1 MSNEALRLR
10 EIINK
15 IKDHNLLKDR
25 SCKNIRETIEDLGP
39 TFIKMGQILSARD
52 DLVSKELCDELKKLR
67 CSVKPMDYDEVLD
80 ILNAEYNGNYQE
92 IFAEIEDVPLGSAS
106 IAQTHR
112 AKLKTGEDVVLKI
125 QRKNIYQMMMM
136 DTRLLKKAISILQLD
151 KVVGNIVDLKE
162 IVDEVYSS
170 AKEEMN
176 FMVEAEHIEEFENY
190 NKNVMYIRPLKVY
203 KKYSTPYVLVMECVG
218 GCFINEKAKLD
229 RLGYNMNEIAL
240 KLADNYIKQ
249 AIDDGFF
256 HADPHAD
263 NIKII
268 DGKIAYLDFGM
279 MGRLSSKNKNLLNK
293 CIVAIIKNDI
303 VEVAH
308 ILSLLNVNDSNIDY
322 MKLNSDIRM
331 VLDKNK
337 TLEINDIDIKDFMKD
352 MFSMLHNND
361 IKLPKDISM
370 LVRGIVV
377 LEGTLEEIDSTIS
390 LMQVLKNRF
399 NTSKIMSKEKIESG
413 LVKILENSDSL
424 VSMPKEMLTTLK
436 GINNGELRFN
446 IEIND
451 SKNQVNRF
459 EELFHQGIIAALD
472 LAMIIGLSVMVVVA
486 KDKLPFLFY
495 VYALFALVATTF
507 LFYKIF
513 KFNIRK
519 K

>member
-1 MSNEALRLR
+1 
-10 EIINK
+10 
-15 IKDHNLLKDR
+15 
-25 SCKNIRETIEDLGP
+25 
-39 TFIKMGQILSARD
+39 
-52 DLVSKELCDELKKLR
+52 
-67 CSVKPMDYDEVLD
+67 
-80 ILNAEYNGNYQE
+80 
-92 IFAEIEDVPLGSAS
+92 
-106 IAQTHR
+106 
-112 AKLKTGEDVVLKI
+112 
-125 QRKNIYQMMMM
+125 
-136 DTRLLKKAISILQLD
+136 
-151 KVVGNIVDLKE
+151 
-162 IVDEVYSS
+162 
-170 AKEEMN
+170 
-176 FMVEAEHIEEFENY
+176 
-190 NKNVMYIRPLKVY
+190 
-203 KKYSTPYVLVMECVG
+203 
-218 GCFINEKAKLD
+218 
-229 RLGYNMNEIAL
+229 
-240 KLADNYIKQ
+240 
-249 AIDDGFF
+249 
-256 HADPHAD
+256 
-263 NIKII
+263 
-268 DGKIAYLDFGM
+268 
-279 MGRLSSKNKNLLNK
+279 
-293 CIVAIIKNDI
+293 
-303 VEVAH
+303 
-308 ILSLLNVNDSNIDY
+308 
-322 MKLNSDIRM
+322 
-331 VLDKNK
+331 
-337 TLEINDIDIKDFMKD
+337 MKD

-361 IKLPKDISM
+361 IRLPKDISM

-513 KFNIRK
+513 KSNIRK